1 MDSHFLDDCGLEG
14 HDHLYNELDQV
25 RREYLN
31 TASDRNGDQLDLS
44 DGSGRETDVTVDEIS
59 SSGTQPSNE
68 GTTADQSSSDSDD
81 FVTPV
86 KLFLESGCGCRYG
99 KNNSSCT
106 KSFSL
111 EELVEHRMQCIE
123 LSSSELDLVLLGA
136 LQSHMNLSSNKKRY
150 RMSYYFR
157 GVQVCKET
165 FLFVYCIGKSRLEN
179 LKAHLNRSGAVPRR
193 HANTSRLPMN
203 VLEHAVLN

>member
-86 KLFLESGCGCRYG
+86 KLFLESGCGC
-99 KNNSSCT
+99 
-106 KSFSL
+106 
-111 EELVEHRMQCIE
+111 
-123 LSSSELDLVLLGA
+123 
-136 LQSHMNLSSNKKRY
+136 
-150 RMSYYFR
+150 
-157 GVQVCKET
+157 
-165 FLFVYCIGKSRLEN
+165 
-179 LKAHLNRSGAVPRR
+179 
-193 HANTSRLPMN
+193 
-203 VLEHAVLN
+203 